1 MHVLILIAAKYPL
14 PGYGGTER
22 AAYWLGKA
30 LAEKGH
36 KVSFCCHGDSQ
47 IPFADV
53 IPMPEDLQDFDS
65 VVPDSVD
72 VVQLFATPAFPITK
86 PYLVCIQG
94 NGQAG
99 EQYHQNTVFIS
110 RNHAE
115 RHGWTEFVYNGIA
128 LDEYPLETKKEDY
141 ALFLAKAKWKVKN
154 LKGSLRI
161 ARAANRQLFI
171 AGGKVGF
178 WVRGAKGFGDVGG
191 EFKLGLL
198 QKASCLLF
206 PVIWEEPFGIAMI
219 EALACGTPVIGTP
232 RGSIPEIVDPSCGV
246 VANNFDE
253 LVAGVANAHKFSAE
267 ACRARVANNFS
278 HHHMADGYLNY
289 YERLLRDGRI
299 REGNPQAAKDADP
312 EKITL
317 YQGY

>member
-1 MHVLILIAAKYPL
+1 MHVMILIAAKYPL

-22 AAYWLGKA
+22 AAYWLGKS

-36 KVSFCCHGDSQ
+36 KVSFCCHGDSE

-53 IPMPEDLQDFDS
+53 IPMPNDLMDFDS
-65 VVPDSVD
+65 VVPSDVD
-72 VVQLFATPAFPITK
+72 VVQMFATPAFPCSK

-94 NGQAG
+94 NGQSG
-99 EQYHQNTVFIS
+99 EQYHRNTVFIS

-115 RHGWTEFVYNGIA
+115 RHGWTEFVYNGVA
-128 LDEYPLETKKEDY
+128 VDEYPIGRVKEDY

-161 ARAANRQLFI
+161 ARAAKRPLYV
-171 AGGKVGF
+171 AGGKLGF

-191 EFKLGLL
+191 DIKLDLL

-232 RGSIPEIVDPSCGV
+232 RGSIPEIVDESCGV
-246 VANNFDE
+246 VANSFDE
-253 LVAGVANAHKFSAE
+253 LVRGVERARDFSAE
-267 ACRARVANNFS
+267 ACRARVENHFS
-278 HHHMADGYLNY
+278 HHTMSEGYLGY
-289 YERLLRDGRI
+289 YDRLLRDGQI
-299 REGNPQAAKDADP
+299 RDGHAAAPEGADP
-312 EKITL
+312 ERITL